1 MRLKPNIPM
10 AIQASNVLR
19 QQLRKKR
26 FPDNRLP
33 SEHTIAADL
42 GISRGTVRQALA
54 ILEQEGIII
63 RHQGS
68 GTFVN
73 PHVLQ
78 IDARVDVAYEFS
90 ELIEAAGF
98 TPTIDTVEVKR
109 LPADA
114 EVAQQLAV
122 AVGAPLLVI
131 HKVFLASGQ
140 PTIFVME
147 RIPVALIREAYDDN
161 ELHNPIFTFLQE
173 RCQVEV
179 DYILSA
185 IIPSLVEGDLVAR
198 LGVAAGQTCLQF
210 NEVFYSPSNQPLAQA
225 TVFFRDPIIR
235 FHALRKMSQMR

>member
-1 MRLKPNIPM
+1 
-10 AIQASNVLR
+10 
-19 QQLRKKR
+19 
-26 FPDNRLP
+26 
-33 SEHTIAADL
+33 
-42 GISRGTVRQALA
+42 
-54 ILEQEGIII
+54 
-63 RHQGS
+63 
-68 GTFVN
+68 
-73 PHVLQ
+73 
-78 IDARVDVAYEFS
+78 
-90 ELIEAAGF
+90 
-98 TPTIDTVEVKR
+98 
-109 LPADA
+109 
-114 EVAQQLAV
+114 
-122 AVGAPLLVI
+122 
-131 HKVFLASGQ
+131 
-140 PTIFVME
+140 ME